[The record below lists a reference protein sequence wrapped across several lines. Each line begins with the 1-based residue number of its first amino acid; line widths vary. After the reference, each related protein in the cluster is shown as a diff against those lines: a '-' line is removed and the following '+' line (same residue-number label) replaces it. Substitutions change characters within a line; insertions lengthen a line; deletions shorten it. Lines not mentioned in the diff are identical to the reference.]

1 MKQYYVPTGEAAIW
15 VNEWGHPDNPTL
27 LFVHGFPDDH
37 KVWSAVIEQLE
48 DHYHILALDLRGAGN
63 STRPE
68 DRSAYKISRVI
79 PDFAKV
85 IDHVAPGKPVHLI
98 GHDWGSALCW
108 SFVSNPDYAQRLA
121 SYTSLSGPHVGLLWQ
136 WINQQLRSG
145 QPSAIRKAIG
155 QLSHSWYIFA
165 FHIPKLPE
173 VLFSRLG
180 TWVWPLTMKQG
191 GVPEND
197 DYLEHSADEIKSVS
211 LNTLELYRQNVFA
224 APPVPKPG
232 SITVPTQLILL
243 QNDPFIRPYI
253 FDDIERYAPNLTR
266 RSLDANHWA
275 PRSHPQQISRLVDT
289 YVQSIIT
296 RQERAA

>member
-1 MKQYYVPTGEAAIW
+1 MKQYFVPAGEAAIW
-15 VNEWGHPDNPTL
+15 VSEWGHRDNPTL

-48 DHYHILALDLRGAGN
+48 DRYHILALDLRGAGS
-63 STRPE
+63 STRP
-68 DRSAYKISRVI
+68 DGRDAYKISRVI
-79 PDFAKV
+79 PDFAAV
-85 IDHVAPGKPVHLI
+85 IDHVVPGKPVHLI
-98 GHDWGSALCW
+98 GHDWGSSLCW
-108 SFVSNPDYAQRLA
+108 SFVANRKFSERLA

-145 QPSAIRKAIG
+145 RPSAIRKAIG

-173 VLFSRLG
+173 TLFSQLG
-180 TWVWPLTMKQG
+180 TWIWPLAMKQG

-197 DYLEHSADEIKSVS
+197 EYLEHSAAEIKSVS
-211 LNTLELYRQNVFA
+211 VNTIELYRQNAF
-224 APPVPKPG
+224 APPEVPDAG
-232 SITVPTQLILL
+232 SITLPIQLILL

-266 RSLDANHWA
+266 RTLDSNHWA
-275 PRSHPQQISRLVDT
+275 PRSHPQQLAQLVDT

-296 RQERAA
+296 QQERAA